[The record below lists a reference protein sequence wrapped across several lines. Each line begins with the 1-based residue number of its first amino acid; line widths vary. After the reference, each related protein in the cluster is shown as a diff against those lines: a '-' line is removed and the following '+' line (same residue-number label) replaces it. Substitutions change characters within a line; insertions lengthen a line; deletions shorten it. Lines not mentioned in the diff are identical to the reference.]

1 MKNVIFGQ
9 QKMFFRQNVSRTLF
23 LYIDSRAACKKWAN
37 SDGPILRSC
46 FFVPDF
52 AGSQAELLAIRGPS
66 PNGKDFDEK
75 KNFRPPSGKRL
86 RGKRYLAYVVERHA
100 SACLRTVGVDIW
112 MWKSGIQEET
122 LNTKTYQS
130 D

>member
-46 FFVPDF
+46 FFVPEF

-66 PNGKDFDEK
+66 PNGKDFAEK
-75 KNFRPPSGKRL
+75 KISGHP
-86 RGKRYLAYVVERHA
+86 G
-100 SACLRTVGVDIW
+100 
-112 MWKSGIQEET
+112 
-122 LNTKTYQS
+122 
-130 D
+130 

>member
-23 LYIDSRAACKKWAN
+23 LYSDSRAACKKWAN

-66 PNGKDFDEK
+66 PNGKDFAEK
-75 KNFRPPSGKRL
+75 KNFRPPSG
-86 RGKRYLAYVVERHA
+86 Y
-100 SACLRTVGVDIW
+100 RTD
-112 MWKSGIQEET
+112 
-122 LNTKTYQS
+122 
-130 D
+130 